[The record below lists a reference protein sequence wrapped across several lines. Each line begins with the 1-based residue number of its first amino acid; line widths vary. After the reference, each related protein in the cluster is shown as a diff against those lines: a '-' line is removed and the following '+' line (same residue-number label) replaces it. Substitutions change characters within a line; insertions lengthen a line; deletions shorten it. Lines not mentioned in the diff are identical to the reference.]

1 LNDDCWDVLADKDF
15 LSERFFIDYADKFK
29 KGEKNMGK
37 ILILCDGDKQN
48 TKQILNK
55 NGVSVENISEVP
67 ANTTMEELQ
76 DAIVE
81 NRSRTVEQ
89 DYADAFTELA

>member
-1 LNDDCWDVLADKDF
+1 MNDDCWDVLADKDF
-15 LSERFFIDYADKFK
+15 LSERFFIDYEDKFK

>member
-1 LNDDCWDVLADKDF
+1 
-15 LSERFFIDYADKFK
+15 
-29 KGEKNMGK
+29 MGK